1 MSSFT
6 LNMSPELSNEQ
17 NRLAFEIALKGMRA
31 IQQAKVEGK
40 APAAFIAELQAD
52 CPAFMQIKAGEPQ
65 PDQTEIEALAKML
78 HAYEPAG
85 AGIDEEGDLTFTHFI
100 MPHPIAPELYYKAF
114 DLLNKITN
122 GAK

>member
-17 NRLAFEIALKGMRA
+17 NRLAFEVALKSMRA

-40 APAAFIAELQAD
+40 TPATFIAGLQAD
-52 CPAFMQIKAGEPQ
+52 CPPFMEIRAGEPK
-65 PDQTEIEALAKML
+65 PDATEVEALCKL
-78 HAYEPAG
+78 LNAYEPAG
-85 AGIDEEGDLTFTHFI
+85 AGIDEQGDLTFTHFI

-114 DLLNKITN
+114 DLLNKVTN
-122 GAK
+122 GTK